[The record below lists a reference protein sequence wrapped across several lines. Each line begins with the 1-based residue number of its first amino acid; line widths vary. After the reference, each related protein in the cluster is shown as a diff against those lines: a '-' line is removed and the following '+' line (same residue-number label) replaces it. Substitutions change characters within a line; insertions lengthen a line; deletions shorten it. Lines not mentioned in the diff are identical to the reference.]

1 MMTDV
6 FIAKEKKVIPS
17 HPISPKVDRELE
29 SGKPGA
35 WGRRLHILTT
45 VAFKPAHLRFENQDS
60 DEKIVLFT
68 RPHLITNLKWFFLVV
83 LMALVPPFAF
93 IFLNFGF
100 VPVNFRFVG
109 LLIWYLLT
117 FAFAFERFLAWFFNV
132 EIVTNKRIIDV
143 DIPNILFRDITQTP
157 LEKIQDI
164 TAETAGFMRSFL
176 AFGDVQV
183 QTAGTIPEIKFEA
196 VPNPNKVSQIL
207 NDLWREFDGRL

>member
-6 FIAKEKKVIPS
+6 FVAKEKKVTPSYSSPIP
-17 HPISPKVDRELE
+17 PKVDRELE
-29 SGKPGA
+29 SEKA
-35 WGRRLHILTT
+35 ESWGRRLHSLTT
-45 VAFKPAHLRFENQDS
+45 LAFKPARLHFEDQTP
-60 DEKIVLFT
+60 DEQIILFT
-68 RPHLITNLKWFFLVV
+68 RPHLITNLKWFLLVV
-83 LMALVPPFAF
+83 LMALIPPFAF
-93 IFLNFGF
+93 IFLDFGF

-157 LEKIQDI
+157 LDKIQDI
-164 TAETAGFMRSFL
+164 TTETAGFMRSFL
-176 AFGDVQV
+176 AFGDVRV

-196 VPNPNKVSQIL
+196 VPNPNKVSQVL
-207 NDLWREFDGRL
+207 NDLWRKI